1 MLTYHVHLC
10 ATCSTYNFFSVSPV
24 APTVTRAPTVTH
36 APPPHVPPSASH
48 SSGANIQGEGPDDS
62 DSEVETEE
70 DELDKLQ
77 LTELNRRFPA
87 RMLDVMANEVCL

>member
-1 MLTYHVHLC
+1 MLTYYVRLR

-24 APTVTRAPTVTH
+24 APTITH

-62 DSEVETEE
+62 DSKVETKE
-70 DELDKLQ
+70 DELDELQ
-77 LTELNRRFPA
+77 LAELDRRFPA